1 MSKRKDES
9 KEDKKARKAEKKK
22 KKDKKK
28 EKKRKRESIE
38 SALSSHS
45 TVPQVGDEE
54 DEEVKVKRL
63 DHNSNADY
71 STIHDKNDAQSPFQK
86 KKVSVM
92 LSLMPAAMAN
102 SQKAMNSAM
111 QTMLLKYSD
120 SLGGVLLSY
129 DNVKIDETKNGGRF
143 GRILNEMPHIHYYV
157 TCDVLVFHPSVGSI
171 LLGVVNETF
180 PSHVGLLVHELFN
193 AMISAES
200 LRQNGF
206 LFDADT
212 SEWSKQDTMVP
223 ISIGDSIQFTVE
235 KVHECNGLISLES
248 KDPVIV

>member
-1 MSKRKDES
+1 MSKHNIES
-9 KEDKKARKAEKKK
+9 KEDKKIRKAEKKK
-22 KKDKKK
+22 KK
-28 EKKRKRESIE
+28 EKKREKKHNKRESTE
-38 SALSSHS
+38 SARSSQS
-45 TVPQVGDEE
+45 TAQVE
-54 DEEVKVKRL
+54 KQVKRL
-63 DHNSNADY
+63 DHDSDDDY
-71 STIHDKNDAQSPFQK
+71 SIYSLDDANSPFQK

-92 LSLMPAAMAN
+92 LSLMPSAMTN
-102 SQKAMNSAM
+102 SHKAMNSAM

-129 DNVKIDETKNGGRF
+129 ENIEIDETKNGGRF

-157 TCDVLVFHPSVGSI
+157 TCDVLVFNPSVGST
-171 LLGVVNETF
+171 LVGVVNETF

-212 SEWSKQDTMVP
+212 NEWSKQDTMVP
-223 ISIGDSIQFTVE
+223 ISIGDGIKFTVE

-248 KDPVIV
+248 KDPVIVQ